1 MKTGRVAGASMKTGR
16 VTGGWPAIDSFSRG
30 RYTANMA
37 FEVRATGRAV
47 PPRRLTNDDL
57 AKRIDTTDEW
67 IRSHT
72 GIGARH
78 IAAENL
84 ACSDL
89 AFEAAKNAVALL
101 CEKTGESR
109 ASIIEGLDLI
119 ILATTSADYVG
130 APSTAC
136 ILQDKLG
143 ARRAAAFDITACCT
157 GLIYGL
163 EIAAGLLSMNASRQR
178 ALVIGSELLSRI
190 TDWEDRGSCVLF
202 GDGAAALILEK
213 TAGSAEGPA
222 RRGLVQS
229 ILRADGSGAHS
240 LFVRRGGTRE
250 PFKAG
255 ETISKPPHIE
265 MDGRAVYNFAV
276 KAITATIADLLE
288 AGGVTLDDIRWII
301 PHQANARIVGA
312 AQKRLGIHDEKI
324 YLNIEEYAN
333 TSAASIGIALDELN
347 RAGKI
352 NSGDMVMLVGFG
364 AGMTYGG
371 SLIVF

>member
-1 MKTGRVAGASMKTGR
+1 MPPCRV
-16 VTGGWPAIDSFSRG
+16 
-30 RYTANMA
+30 
-37 FEVRATGRAV
+37 
-47 PPRRLTNDDL
+47 TNDDL
-57 AKRIDTTDEW
+57 AKRIETTDEW

-78 IAAENL
+78 IAAEAL

-89 AFEAAKNAVALL
+89 AFEAAENAIAQLAA
-101 CEKTGESR
+101 KTGESR
-109 ASIIEGLDLI
+109 DDIVAGLDLI
-119 ILATTSADYVG
+119 VLATTSADYISV
-130 APSTAC
+130 PSTAC

-143 ARRAAAFDITACCT
+143 ARRAAAFDITAACT

-163 EIAAGLLSMNASRQR
+163 EIAAGLLGMNAARRR
-178 ALVIGSELLSRI
+178 ALIVGSELLSRL

-202 GDGAAALILEK
+202 GDGAAALIMEK
-213 TAGSAEGPA
+213 TAAPAAGEG

-229 ILRADGSGAHS
+229 ILRADGSGAQS

-255 ETISKPPHIE
+255 ETITKPPHIE

-276 KAITATIADLLE
+276 KAITATITDLIEAD
-288 AGGVTLDDIRWII
+288 GITLDDISWII

-312 AQKRLGIHDEKI
+312 AQKRLNIPEEKI

-333 TSAASIGIALDELN
+333 TSAASIGIALDELG

-352 NSGDMVMLVGFG
+352 HGGDLVMLVGFG

-371 SLIVF
+371 SLVVF